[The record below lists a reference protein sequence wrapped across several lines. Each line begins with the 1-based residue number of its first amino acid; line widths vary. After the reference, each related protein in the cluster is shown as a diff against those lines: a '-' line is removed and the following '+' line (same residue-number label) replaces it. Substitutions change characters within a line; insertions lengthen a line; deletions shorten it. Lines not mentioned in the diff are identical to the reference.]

1 MNGTGRD
8 EHKRDGKCTG
18 PGAIIRNGTG
28 ETNGTG
34 ATLKNSRPMLPHII
48 RLTGRKLSGRYTSL
62 LPYTLGPIGIIF
74 SCDISMFSLGKGL

>member
-34 ATLKNSRPMLPHII
+34 ATLKNSRPMLLHYCFKDKLVLACA
-48 RLTGRKLSGRYTSL
+48 LTGLV
-62 LPYTLGPIGIIF
+62 IINHM
-74 SCDISMFSLGKGL
+74 SNTITKGLRQYILSSY